1 VGAPGHTAKLLLTI
15 AIIAVGLIGR
25 SAVDKV
31 LALRGGGELVALW
44 AQLFSVIEIV
54 SGVALSGVAA
64 GLSVLVAQTAPPE
77 RQALLLWRALR
88 LGLIVGLPVALAVVA
103 AGSFF
108 PEVLPRWILAL
119 AALCGWLAI
128 VHGTVNSYWLGQ
140 QRRDLMLA
148 LAAGSAALGV
158 VAVLAAPRTLT
169 LEILAVSSAL
179 PAVVLLFV
187 ARPGGT
193 PPREHDRALE
203 RYLVPGLAI
212 GILSP
217 VSMLAAR
224 GFVADAMSWQEA
236 GVLQALW
243 RISDWVGYLAAG
255 VLSVLYLPR
264 LAATWPGADFRRTLM
279 AALRAVL
286 LPSVVLFVV
295 LFALHRPLLVLL
307 YDASFEVSS
316 GTVALIFAG
325 SVARI
330 AAWVPLFAL
339 YAMRRTRA
347 ITFGEL
353 LSLPLFAILV
363 GAAGA
368 SLTLELAAVF
378 WLVAYLVYGAF
389 NAWAMLRR

>member
-1 VGAPGHTAKLLLTI
+1 M
-15 AIIAVGLIGR
+15 
-25 SAVDKV
+25 DKV

-44 AQLFSVIEIV
+44 AQLFSVIEMV
-54 SGVALSGVAA
+54 SGVALTGIGA

-88 LGLIVGLPVALAVVA
+88 LGLAVGLPVALLVA
-103 AGSFF
+103 AAGAFF
-108 PEVLPRWILAL
+108 STLWTLAI
-119 AALCGWLAI
+119 AALSGWIAI

-140 QRRDLMLA
+140 QRRDLMLC
-148 LAAGSAALGV
+148 LAAAGAVLGV
-158 VAVLAAPRTLT
+158 AAAIAAPRTLT
-169 LEILAVSSAL
+169 LELLAISCAL
-179 PAVVLLFV
+179 PSLVLLFV
-187 ARPGGT
+187 ARPGGAVA
-193 PPREHDRALE
+193 REHDRALE

-217 VSMLAAR
+217 LSMLAAR
-224 GFVADAMSWQEA
+224 GFVADAMSWHDA

-243 RISDWVGYLAAG
+243 RISDWVGHLAAG

-264 LAATWPGADFRRTLM
+264 LAATYPGADFRRALA

-286 LPSVVLFVV
+286 LPSALLLLL
-295 LFALHRPLLVLL
+295 LFALHRPLLALL
-307 YDASFEVSS
+307 YDASFEVSPVA
-316 GTVALIFAG
+316 VALIFAG
-325 SVARI
+325 SLLRI

-347 ITFGEL
+347 ITFGEV

-363 GAAGA
+363 GAAG
-368 SLTLELAAVF
+368 SRLTLELAAVF

>member
-1 VGAPGHTAKLLLTI
+1 M
-15 AIIAVGLIGR
+15 
-25 SAVDKV
+25 

-44 AQLFSVIEIV
+44 AQLFSVIEMV

-77 RQALLLWRALR
+77 RQVLLLWRALR
-88 LGLIVGLPVALAVVA
+88 LGLVVGLPVALLVA
-103 AGSFF
+103 AAS
-108 PEVLPRWILAL
+108 VLFSTAWTLAIAAL
-119 AALCGWLAI
+119 AGWIAI

-140 QRRDLMLA
+140 QRRDRMLG
-148 LAAGSAALGV
+148 LAAAGAVLGV
-158 VAVLAAPRTLT
+158 AAAIAAPRTLT
-169 LEILAVSSAL
+169 LELLAISCAL
-179 PAVVLLFV
+179 PSLVLLFV
-187 ARPGGT
+187 ARPGGAV
-193 PPREHDRALE
+193 PREHDRALE

-217 VSMLAAR
+217 LSMLAAR
-224 GFVADAMSWQEA
+224 GFVADAMSWHDA

-243 RISDWVGYLAAG
+243 RISDWVGHLAAG

-264 LAATWPGADFRRTLM
+264 LAAAYPGPDFHRTLA

-286 LPSVVLFVV
+286 LPSVALFAV
-295 LFALHRPLLVLL
+295 LFALHRPLLAFL
-307 YDASFEVSS
+307 YDASFEVPP
-316 GTVALIFAG
+316 GAVALLFAG

-347 ITFGEL
+347 IAVGEL
-353 LSLPLFAILV
+353 LSLPLFAVLV

-368 SLTLELAAVF
+368 SLTLERAAVF
-378 WLVAYLVYGAF
+378 WLVAYLAYGAF

>member
-1 VGAPGHTAKLLLTI
+1 
-15 AIIAVGLIGR
+15 
-25 SAVDKV
+25 VDKV

-44 AQLFSVIEIV
+44 AQLFSVIEMV
-54 SGVALSGVAA
+54 SGVAVSGVAA

-88 LGLIVGLPVALAVVA
+88 LGLMVGLPVAVIVA
-103 AGSFF
+103 AAGFFF
-108 PEVLPRWILAL
+108 PWTLAL
-119 AALCGWLAI
+119 AAFCGWIAI

-140 QRRDLMLA
+140 QRRDLMLG
-148 LAAGSAALGV
+148 LAAAA
-158 VAVLAAPRTLT
+158 AVLGLAAAIAAPRTLT
-169 LEILAVSSAL
+169 LEMLALSCAL
-179 PAVVLLFV
+179 PSLVVLFV

-193 PPREHDRALE
+193 PPREQDRALQ
-203 RYLVPGLAI
+203 RYVVPGLAI

-217 VSMLAAR
+217 LSMLAAR
-224 GFVADAMSWQEA
+224 GFVADAMSWHDA

-243 RISDWVGYLAAG
+243 RISDWVGHLAAG

-264 LAATWPGADFRRTLM
+264 LAATYPGADFRRTLA

-286 LPSVVLFVV
+286 LPSLVLFLL
-295 LFALHRPLLVLL
+295 LFALHRPLMALL
-307 YDASFEVSS
+307 YDASFEVSPVA
-316 GTVALIFAG
+316 VALIFAG
-325 SVARI
+325 SLVRI

-347 ITFGEL
+347 ITFGEV

-363 GAAGA
+363 GAVG
-368 SLTLELAAVF
+368 SRLTLELAAVF
-378 WLVAYLVYGAF
+378 WLVAYLAYGAF

>member
-1 VGAPGHTAKLLLTI
+1 
-15 AIIAVGLIGR
+15 
-25 SAVDKV
+25 VDKV

-44 AQLFSVIEIV
+44 AQLFSVIEMV

-88 LGLIVGLPVALAVVA
+88 LGLVVGLPVALLVTA
-103 AGSFF
+103 AGAFF
-108 PEVLPRWILAL
+108 STSWTLAI
-119 AALCGWLAI
+119 AALSGWMAI
-128 VHGTVNSYWLGQ
+128 VHGMVNSYWLGQ
-140 QRRDLMLA
+140 QRRDLMLW
-148 LAAGSAALGV
+148 LAAAA
-158 VAVLAAPRTLT
+158 AVLGLAAAIAAPRTLT
-169 LEILAVSSAL
+169 LEMLALSCALPSLAV
-179 PAVVLLFV
+179 LFV

-193 PPREHDRALE
+193 PPREQDRALQ
-203 RYLVPGLAI
+203 RYVLPGLAI

-217 VSMLAAR
+217 LSMLAAR
-224 GFVADAMSWQEA
+224 GFVADAMSWHDA

-243 RISDWVGYLAAG
+243 RISDWVGHLAAG

-264 LAATWPGADFRRTLM
+264 LAATYPGTEFRRTLA

-286 LPSVVLFVV
+286 LPSVVLFLL
-295 LFALHRPLLVLL
+295 LFALHRPLLALL
-307 YDASFEVSS
+307 YDASFEVSPVA
-316 GTVALIFAG
+316 VALIFAG
-325 SVARI
+325 SLVRI

-347 ITFGEL
+347 ITFGEV

-363 GAAGA
+363 GAAG
-368 SLTLELAAVF
+368 SRLTLELAAVF
-378 WLVAYLVYGAF
+378 WLVAYLAYGAF

>member
-1 VGAPGHTAKLLLTI
+1 M
-15 AIIAVGLIGR
+15 
-25 SAVDKV
+25 
-31 LALRGGGELVALW
+31 LALRGGGDLVALW
-44 AQLFSVIEIV
+44 AQLFSVIEMV
-54 SGVALSGVAA
+54 SGVALAGVGA

-77 RQALLLWRALR
+77 RQAMLLWRALR
-88 LGLIVGLPVALAVVA
+88 LGLAVGLPVALLVA
-103 AGSFF
+103 AASALF
-108 PEVLPRWILAL
+108 PSVLAPWTLAL
-119 AALCGWLAI
+119 AAFCGWIAI
-128 VHGTVNSYWLGQ
+128 VHGTVNSHWLGQ

-158 VAVLAAPRTLT
+158 AAAIAAPRTLT
-169 LEILAVSSAL
+169 LELLAVSCAL

-193 PPREHDRALE
+193 VPREHDRALE

-217 VSMLAAR
+217 LSMLAAR
-224 GFVADAMSWQEA
+224 GFVADAMSWHDA

-243 RISDWVGYLAAG
+243 RISDWVGHLAAG

-264 LAATWPGADFRRTLM
+264 LAAAYPGADFQRTLA

-286 LPSVVLFVV
+286 LPSVAFFVV
-295 LFALHRPLLVLL
+295 LFALHRPLLALL
-307 YDASFEVSS
+307 YDESFTVSP
-316 GTVALIFAG
+316 GTVALLFAG

-347 ITFGEL
+347 ITLGEL
-353 LSLPLFAILV
+353 LSLPLFAILA

-368 SLTLELAAVF
+368 SLTLELAALF
-378 WLVAYLVYGAF
+378 WLVAYLVYGGF
-389 NAWAMLRR
+389 NVWATLRR

>member
-1 VGAPGHTAKLLLTI
+1 M
-15 AIIAVGLIGR
+15 
-25 SAVDKV
+25 DKA

-44 AQLFSVIEIV
+44 AQLFSVIEMV
-54 SGVALSGVAA
+54 SGVALAGIGA
-64 GLSVLVAQTAPPE
+64 GLSVLVAQTAPLE

-88 LGLIVGLPVALAVVA
+88 LGLVVGIPVAVVVA
-103 AGSFF
+103 ATGAFF
-108 PEVLPRWILAL
+108 PEVLPPWTVAL
-119 AALCGWLAI
+119 AALCGWIAI
-128 VHGTVNSYWLGQ
+128 VHGMVNSYWLGQ

-148 LAAGSAALGV
+148 LAGGSAALGI
-158 VAVLAAPRTLT
+158 AAAIAAPRTLA
-169 LEILAVSSAL
+169 LELLAISCAL

-193 PPREHDRALE
+193 PPREQDRALQ

-224 GFVADAMSWQEA
+224 GFVADAMSWHDA

-243 RISDWVGYLAAG
+243 RISDWVGHLAAG

-264 LAATWPGADFRRTLM
+264 LAAADPGADFQRTLA

-295 LFALHRPLLVLL
+295 LFALHRPLLALL

-316 GTVALIFAG
+316 GAVALLFAG

-363 GAAGA
+363 GVAGDR
-368 SLTLELAAVF
+368 LTLELTALF
-378 WLVAYLVYGAF
+378 WLVAYLAYGTF

>member
-1 VGAPGHTAKLLLTI
+1 
-15 AIIAVGLIGR
+15 
-25 SAVDKV
+25 VDKA

-44 AQLFSVIEIV
+44 AQLFSVIEMV
-54 SGVALSGVAA
+54 SGVALAGIGA
-64 GLSVLVAQTAPPE
+64 GLSVLVAQTAPLE

-88 LGLIVGLPVALAVVA
+88 LGLVVGLPVALLVAA
-103 AGSFF
+103 AGSLFST
-108 PEVLPRWILAL
+108 PWTLAI
-119 AALCGWLAI
+119 AALSGWIAI
-128 VHGTVNSYWLGQ
+128 VHGMVNSYWLGQ

-148 LAAGSAALGV
+148 LAGGSAALGV
-158 VAVLAAPRTLT
+158 AAAIAAPRTLA
-169 LEILAVSSAL
+169 LELLAISCAL

-193 PPREHDRALE
+193 PPREQDRALQ

-224 GFVADAMSWQEA
+224 GFVADAMSWHDA

-243 RISDWVGYLAAG
+243 RISDWVGHLAAG

-264 LAATWPGADFRRTLM
+264 LAAADPGADFQRTLA

-286 LPSVVLFVV
+286 LPSVVLFIV
-295 LFALHRPLLVLL
+295 LFALHRPLLALL

-316 GTVALIFAG
+316 GAVALLFAG

-363 GAAGA
+363 GVAGDR
-368 SLTLELAAVF
+368 LTLELTALF
-378 WLVAYLVYGAF
+378 WLVAYLAYGAF